1 MAKTKKVTK
10 KRVAKKRA
18 TTKKAVEMAPTIPEP
33 TASAE
38 PTEEAEPPVLEKPE
52 APVEE
57 KAKESNGGRVVS
69 RILPKRII
77 GR

>member
-1 MAKTKKVTK
+1 MAKTKKAAK

-18 TTKKAVEMAPTIPEP
+18 ARKEAVVV
-33 TASAE
+33 ASADTE
-38 PTEEAEPPVLEKPE
+38 LIEEAE

-69 RILPKRII
+69 RNVPKRII